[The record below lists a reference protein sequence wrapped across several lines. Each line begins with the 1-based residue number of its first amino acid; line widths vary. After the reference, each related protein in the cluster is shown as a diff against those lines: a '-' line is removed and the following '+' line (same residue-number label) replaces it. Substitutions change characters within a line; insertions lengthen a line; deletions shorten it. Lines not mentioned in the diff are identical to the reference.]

1 MEMENCRICNSN
13 YKKCFKSDQYK
24 SVKHLEKLNQYYCKK
39 CNSYMPLSEKSSHLN
54 PDEHK
59 NKTEQRRVWCE
70 DCNRYLIKQD
80 ISKVKFIYK
89 TVKTVNKTIYK
100 TPSVME

>member
-1 MEMENCRICNSN
+1 
-13 YKKCFKSDQYK
+13 
-24 SVKHLEKLNQYYCKK
+24 
-39 CNSYMPLSEKSSHLN
+39 MPLSEKSSHLN
-54 PDEHK
+54 SDEHK
-59 NKTEQRRVWCE
+59 KKPNNDVFGVKIVI
-70 DCNRYLIKQD
+70 DIYLIKQD